1 RLLGGTA
8 LARAAAALARRGARL
23 VLAEVADHRAAGGVV
38 HFLVAGPPVAQS
50 AGFLAGDFAQQQ
62 EVVAGAE
69 ARAFQQR
76 VGALALAA
84 WQAFLHVPD
93 LADGQGE
100 ALGHGDASAL
110 LGDQLVGCF
119 LQGRNGRQAAFLLF
133 HHARRQRRP
142 EQRGEQEGRGDRLA
156 DANALVGVDQRLAD
170 QLAGVFGVVLEGLGG
185 GREQR

>member
-1 RLLGGTA
+1 MASGVAGARLLGGTA

-76 VGALALAA
+76 VGALADRKSTRLNSS
-84 WQAFLHVPD
+84 HVK
-93 LADGQGE
+93 
-100 ALGHGDASAL
+100 
-110 LGDQLVGCF
+110 
-119 LQGRNGRQAAFLLF
+119 
-133 HHARRQRRP
+133 
-142 EQRGEQEGRGDRLA
+142 
-156 DANALVGVDQRLAD
+156 
-170 QLAGVFGVVLEGLGG
+170 
-185 GREQR
+185 